1 MMAGIDPV
9 SMEVHLM
16 ARFLVQTTFS
26 SAEKRMA
33 HRAEHRVYLNQL
45 VAEGKLLMAGPFA
58 DETGGIIIFEAVDQA
73 EVESMMAADPFTI
86 NGVFATTE
94 IKPWTLVAGS

>member
-1 MMAGIDPV
+1 
-9 SMEVHLM
+9 M

-45 VAEGKLLMAGPFA
+45 VAEGKLLMAGPYA
-58 DETGGIIIFEAVDQA
+58 DESGGIIIFEAADQA
-73 EVESMMAADPFTI
+73 EVESMMANDPFTI
-86 NGVFATTE
+86 NGVFATTTIRE
-94 IKPWTLVAGS
+94 WLLVAGR

>member
-1 MMAGIDPV
+1 
-9 SMEVHLM
+9 M
-16 ARFLVQTTFS
+16 ARFLVLTTFT

-45 VAEGKLLMAGPFA
+45 VDEGKLLMAGPFE
-58 DETGGIIIFEAVDQA
+58 DESGGIIIFEAGDQD
-73 EVESMMAADPFTI
+73 EVQAMMDKDPFTI

-94 IKPWTLVAGS
+94 IRPWLLVAGS

>member
-1 MMAGIDPV
+1 
-9 SMEVHLM
+9 M
-16 ARFLVQTTFS
+16 ARFLVLTTFS

-45 VAEGKLLMAGPFA
+45 VDQGSLLMAGPFA
-58 DETGGIIIFEAVDQA
+58 DERGGLIVFEAEDETAVRA
-73 EVESMMAADPFTI
+73 MMDDDPFTI

-94 IKPWTLVAGS
+94 IRPWVLVAGS